1 MRGKIKT
8 LLEWMH
14 LLLIFSIAVPVS
26 ALYRPDFDMR
36 VLYPLYMLSFLLI
49 VPIIILKLA
58 RDKCRHWY
66 VYGIVSV
73 LTYIVVQWMANGI
86 AKHVLVENVQFHYLS
101 CIFVL
106 SLILV
111 VDSFRVRIVKAQRDK
126 AKQYHDRSWDE
137 SYLTL
142 DKPKT
147 GFAAWFLV
155 VYGMAK
161 FTVSPQVCNLAVINL
176 ILYLAVNAV
185 YIFLEKNEQY
195 LKMNEKLCNVR
206 NIPHKRIFGIGRMFL
221 LIYICLLLLALIPA
235 VLTMGSR
242 TYYDVREWKVGK
254 PIETVEPQIDT
265 MMKEIGDF
273 IPMEES
279 VPTELTKFLNV
290 LFVIFGSVVLA
301 FGICFL
307 IKEILAELKMFEE
320 GMHQED
326 DKIESLQDEEEAER
340 VLAIRK
346 DEGSQDEIK
355 IRRVYRKFIRR
366 HRKER
371 PAVYE
376 TPREIELAA
385 GVADTPEGREL
396 HAAYELARYG
406 RG

>member
-8 LLEWMH
+8 WLECVH
-14 LLLIFSIAVPVS
+14 LLLLFSIAVPAS

-36 VLYPLYMLSFLLI
+36 VLYPLHMHAFLLI
-49 VPIIILKLA
+49 VPIVLLKLA
-58 RDKCRHWY
+58 GDKCRSWF
-66 VYGIVSV
+66 VYILVG
-73 LTYIVVQWMANGI
+73 LGTYLGVQWIANQI
-86 AKHVLVENVQFHYLS
+86 ARNFLEENVRFHYLS
-101 CIFVL
+101 AVFVI

-111 VDSFRVRIVKAQRDK
+111 VDGFRVRILKAQKDNAR
-126 AKQYHDRSWDE
+126 QFQDRTWAD

-176 ILYLAVNAV
+176 ILYLVVNAV
-185 YIFLEKNEQY
+185 YIFIEKSENY

-221 LIYICLLLLALIPA
+221 LIYIAMLLLALIPA

-242 TYYDVREWKVGK
+242 TYYDVREWKVGVA
-254 PIETVEPQIDT
+254 IETVEPQIDT
-265 MMKEIGDF
+265 MMEEIGQYM
-273 IPMEES
+273 PMEEI
-279 VPTELTKFLNV
+279 VPTKLTKFLNA
-290 LFVIFGSVVLA
+290 LFVIFGSMVLLA
-301 FGICFL
+301 GVFFL
-307 IKEILAELKMFEE
+307 IKELLAELKMFEE

-326 DKIESLQDEEEAER
+326 DKIESLQEEEEAER
-340 VLAIRK
+340 MPVLRK
-346 DEGSQDEIK
+346 EAMQEELK
-355 IRRVYRKFIRR
+355 IRRLYRRFIRR

-385 GVADTPEGREL
+385 GVADTPEGQKL
-396 HAAYELARYG
+396 HEEYELARYG
-406 RG
+406 RN